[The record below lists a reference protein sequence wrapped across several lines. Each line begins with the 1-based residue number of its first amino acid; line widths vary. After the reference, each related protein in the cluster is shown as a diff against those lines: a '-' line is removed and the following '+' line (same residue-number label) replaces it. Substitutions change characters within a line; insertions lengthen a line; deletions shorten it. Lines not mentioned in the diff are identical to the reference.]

1 MKSIAKGETIS
12 QPAPLKEYSIGEIV
26 ELLEEAD
33 RRGLLETF
41 TEDELERMT
50 IEQLR
55 IIVEVKQ

>member
-1 MKSIAKGETIS
+1 MSE
-12 QPAPLKEYSIGEIV
+12 PAPPKEYNLGEIV

-50 IEQLR
+50 IAQLR